1 MKNTTLKQIAIIAA
15 TVVLCEHSTYAGPL
29 RDILQKRVEE
39 HKGSFKIKE
48 NALMDVAYGKDK
60 KQKMDIYLPNN
71 PVNASIIV
79 MVHGGAWKI
88 GDKRM
93 DRVVENKVARWN
105 PKGVIFISI
114 NYRLLPDADPLKQAE
129 DVANAL
135 AYVQRNGTKWGGD
148 PRKVVLMGHSAG
160 AHLVSLVS
168 ADPARYNNLK
178 AWLGTVSLDS
188 AAMNIPTVMGRK
200 HYDFYDEAFG
210 NDSTFWEAASPFH
223 RLKSNA
229 IDTMLV
235 CSTERPDKPCD
246 ELAGYVQK
254 AKSMGIRVE
263 VHPEAKSHKEIN
275 EELGLESD
283 YTKAVET
290 FIRSVGIAL

>member
-1 MKNTTLKQIAIIAA
+1 MGKKHFASIIA
-15 TVVLCEHSTYAGPL
+15 VVVVISGLIDVNAGVL
-29 RDILQKRVEE
+29 RDKIQKRLESRSESSV
-39 HKGSFKIKE
+39 K
-48 NALMDVAYGKDK
+48 NALMDIAYGQEK

-71 PVNASIIV
+71 TVNAPIIV
-79 MVHGGAWKI
+79 MVHGGAWKM

-93 DRVVENKVARWN
+93 DRVVENKAARWN
-105 PKGVIFISI
+105 PKGIIFISV

-135 AYVQRNGTKWGGD
+135 AYVQRNAIKWGGD
-148 PRKVVLMGHSAG
+148 PQKIVLMGHSAG

-168 ADPARYNNLK
+168 ADPERYHNLK

-188 AAMNIPTVMGRK
+188 AAMNIPAVMGRK

-229 IDTMLV
+229 IDTMLI

-246 ELAGYVQK
+246 ELTGYVQK
-254 AKSMGIRVE
+254 AKSMGIRID

-290 FIRSVGIAL
+290 FIRSLGITI

>member
-1 MKNTTLKQIAIIAA
+1 VKKITVKQIAIIAA

-29 RDILQKRVEE
+29 REMLQKRAE
-39 HKGSFKIKE
+39 GSHVAS
-48 NALMDVAYGKDK
+48 NTMMDVAYGKAK
-60 KQKMDIYLPNN
+60 KQKMDIYLPKN
-71 PVNASIIV
+71 PTNAPIIV

-93 DRVVENKVARWN
+93 DRVVENKAARWN
-105 PKGVIFISI
+105 PKGIIFVSV
-114 NYRLLPDADPLKQAE
+114 NYRLLPDADPLKQAD
-129 DVANAL
+129 DVASAL
-135 AYVQRNGTKWGGD
+135 AYVQNHAAQWGGD
-148 PRKVVLMGHSAG
+148 SQKIVLMGHSAG

-178 AWLGTVSLDS
+178 PWLGTVSLDS
-188 AAMNIPTVMGRK
+188 AAMNIPVVMGRK

-210 NDSTFWEAASPFH
+210 NDPAFWEAASPYH

-246 ELAGYVQK
+246 ELSGYVQK
-254 AKSMGIRVE
+254 AKSMGIRME